1 MPLRGRSATCDNAW
15 TSPLDV
21 NVKGAMIAP
30 LFIRIT
36 MRLRGKMAYSH
47 VYKVLILVLGLSG
60 CGEVFSLKGDDQV
73 VADGSDATVQIS
85 EESGAP
91 LSGDTEAPEVFSV
104 TELALWDGRPTFGGI
119 WVAHPEVTEPER
131 VIIRNN
137 ANGRS
142 VSGALFRRERDTLG
156 RRIQVSA
163 DAAAELG
170 LVAGSPVELE
180 VVALTSD

>member
-1 MPLRGRSATCDNAW
+1 
-15 TSPLDV
+15 
-21 NVKGAMIAP
+21 
-30 LFIRIT
+30 
-36 MRLRGKMAYSH
+36 MAYSH
-47 VYKVLILVLGLSG
+47 SYKALILVLGLSG
-60 CGEVFSLKGDDQV
+60 CGEVLSLRGDDQV

-104 TELALWDGRPTFGGI
+104 AEPALWDGRPTFGGI

-137 ANGRS
+137 TNGRS
-142 VSGALFRRERDTLG
+142 VSGALFRRERDNPG
-156 RRIQVSA
+156 PRIQVSA

-180 VVALTSD
+180 VVALASD